1 MERCTEPRAAVK
13 VTCSSARAAIS
24 DSNSSGSALSTDE
37 AAPTK
42 STPSSLKNSPDHR
55 ISAGLPVVSHIVAAS
70 EEVEGLAR

>member
-1 MERCTEPRAAVK
+1 VTAAFRF
-13 VTCSSARAAIS
+13 AGI
-24 DSNSSGSALSTDE
+24 DE